1 MIADIF
7 TLTDFEK
14 VVKMEKDFHVVL
26 NSEEMDRIFTAM
38 DRAAFNPGDR
48 DLIEKLKEAWNRSE
62 SVER

>member
-48 DLIEKLKEAWNRSE
+48 DLIEKLEEAWNRSE
-62 SVER
+62 PVER